1 MCHVWG
7 LSPKHVDE
15 CLIGRATVEGVD
27 HVGIRELVVLLGE
40 ALDVLLEGLIGP
52 QPVITRSHEFL
63 G

>member
-1 MCHVWG
+1 MNERFTGC
-7 LSPKHVDE
+7 
-15 CLIGRATVEGVD
+15 ATNEGVD
-27 HVGIRELVVLLGE
+27 HVGIGDGGELVVLLGE